1 MKLVFIC
8 YRKLHVFSK
17 LHSSQKHEC
26 KECDWE
32 IVESSK
38 GEISIKKW
46 THMKI
51 GVGSRC
57 VEKKRSKRRV
67 EKSRDY
73 KSAEHLIANNK
84 VVATFN
90 IIFKMWKSQTV

>member
-1 MKLVFIC
+1 
-8 YRKLHVFSK
+8 
-17 LHSSQKHEC
+17 
-26 KECDWE
+26 
-32 IVESSK
+32 
-38 GEISIKKW
+38 
-46 THMKI
+46 MKI

-90 IIFKMWKSQTV
+90 IIFKM